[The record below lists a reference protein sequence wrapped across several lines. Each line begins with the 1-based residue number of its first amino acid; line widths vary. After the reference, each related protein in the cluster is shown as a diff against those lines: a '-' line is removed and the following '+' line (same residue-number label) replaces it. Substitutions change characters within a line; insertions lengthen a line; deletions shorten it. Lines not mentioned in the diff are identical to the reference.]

1 MASFPKQG
9 HNLILLALMWFATL
23 LETETITPENEDSVA
38 LARAVAREMGGLDE
52 ATLISQARNTPIPR
66 EMIKVVD
73 DAHEIDTA
81 IVLARYLSSKK
92 PQVFLRQNDADW
104 AGPNYQPFLQAMAS
118 EPRTIQ
124 QSFTRLMMRWCWFLD
139 KKYVAGSASETA
151 VLARKICACDRAL
164 PYI

>member
-1 MASFPKQG
+1 M
-9 HNLILLALMWFATL
+9 
-23 LETETITPENEDSVA
+23 V
-38 LARAVAREMGGLDE
+38 
-52 ATLISQARNTPIPR
+52 
-66 EMIKVVD
+66 KVVD

-92 PQVFLRQNDADW
+92 PQPFPNQNDADW
-104 AGPNYQPFLQAMAS
+104 AGPNYQPFLQAMAV

-151 VLARKICACDRAL
+151 VLARKICVSDRAL